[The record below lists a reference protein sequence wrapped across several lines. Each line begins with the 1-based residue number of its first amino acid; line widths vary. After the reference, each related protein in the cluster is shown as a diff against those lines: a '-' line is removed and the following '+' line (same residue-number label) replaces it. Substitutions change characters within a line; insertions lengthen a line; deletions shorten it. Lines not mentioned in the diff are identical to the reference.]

1 MSEKQQLKQ
10 LIKKRAIVKG
20 KLTNFGTY
28 LKSLKGSE
36 TDPITI
42 QIELQLRLEKVESLY
57 DDFDTFQ
64 TEIEEICDVIEEE
77 CK

>member
-10 LIKKRAIVKG
+10 LIMKRAIVKG

-42 QIELQLRLEKVESLY
+42 QIKLQLRLEKVESLY

-64 TEIEEICDVIEEE
+64 TEIEEISSRFT
-77 CK
+77 